1 MTLREAS
8 DVTGIAYSTLYGNLT
23 RGNLNGRM
31 IHDVWDGNLTRGN
44 LNGRMIHD
52 VWDVSP
58 SEVYG
63 FVLYAWQC
71 QTIGMYPPSRV
82 RANFAARGVEVLD

>member
-31 IHDVWDGNLTRGN
+31 V
-44 LNGRMIHD
+44 HD

-82 RANFAARGVEVLD
+82 RANFSARGVEVLD